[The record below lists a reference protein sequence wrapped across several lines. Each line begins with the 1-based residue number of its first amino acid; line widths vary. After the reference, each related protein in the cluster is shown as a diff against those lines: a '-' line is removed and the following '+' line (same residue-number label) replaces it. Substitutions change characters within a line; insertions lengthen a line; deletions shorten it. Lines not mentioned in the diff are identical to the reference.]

1 MVYLLPIA
9 LVLFCLA
16 LTLMLTFIIAHVK
29 G

>member
-1 MVYLLPIA
+1 MVYLLLVA

-29 G
+29 D